1 MSDNDI
7 EELGPVDYMVVEF
20 PAGETHFT
28 GGMAAVAGTAA
39 VAVHGVNRRQDRR
52 QGRGPRR

>member
-20 PAGETHFT
+20 PAGESHFT
-28 GGMAAVAGTAA
+28 GEMAAELAA
-39 VAVHGVNRRQDRR
+39 VAVHGVNRRQRR
-52 QGRGPRR
+52 RRGR